1 MSHVDVD
8 VYDNDLSL
16 LQPSLIH
23 INIVTHPRN
32 CDIHTVRKTSQHLS
46 YSIGKKRQIL
56 AQNIFSM

>member
-23 INIVTHPRN
+23 INIVTHPRT
-32 CDIHTVRKTSQHLS
+32 CDIHTVCKRSQHLS
-46 YSIGKKRQIL
+46 SSIEKK
-56 AQNIFSM
+56 NY